1 MIYLKKL
8 LINSLS
14 QEEYIAKN
22 SSLKSIIDRG
32 GLEFTSPV
40 TFFIGENG
48 TGKSTLLEAIAVSYG
63 FNAEGG
69 TVNFNFSSVPTHSSL
84 YKSLSLAKGALRPK
98 DGFFLRAE
106 SFYNVASEI
115 DRLAN
120 EDEESKSFIEGYGGK
135 SLHCQSHGESF
146 ISVMAN
152 RFSGK
157 GLYLLDEP
165 EAALSVSSQFA
176 LLKLIDEL
184 VKNDSQF
191 IIATHSPIISAY
203 PDALIYEFTNQ
214 DLRKTSY
221 YDTDNY
227 MLTKRFLQD
236 PESMM
241 RYLFS
246 K

>member
-1 MIYLKKL
+1 
-8 LINSLS
+8 
-14 QEEYIAKN
+14 
-22 SSLKSIIDRG
+22 
-32 GLEFTSPV
+32 
-40 TFFIGENG
+40 
-48 TGKSTLLEAIAVSYG
+48 
-63 FNAEGG
+63 
-69 TVNFNFSSVPTHSSL
+69 
-84 YKSLSLAKGALRPK
+84 
-98 DGFFLRAE
+98 
-106 SFYNVASEI
+106 
-115 DRLAN
+115 
-120 EDEESKSFIEGYGGK
+120 
-135 SLHCQSHGESF
+135 
-146 ISVMAN
+146 MAN